1 MAASSLTDAFER
13 IETDFE
19 TENPDIDV
27 VMVFGASS
35 TLANQ
40 IVDGAK
46 ADIFASADIAQFDE
60 LSTSITGDEPT
71 IFATN
76 RLTILVKSGNPKAI
90 NSLDDLARDDVL
102 VATAEEG
109 VPIRTYTDRLLTAA
123 GVTANFVTFEAN
135 VAGIVTKVSSGAA
148 DAGMVYESDVV
159 GTESSVQA
167 VAIPADVNITAR
179 YPIAALTNSTHL
191 TDARRFV
198 DYVTSTSG
206 RATLIDFGFGEP

>member
-13 IETDFE
+13 IEADFE
-19 TENPDIDV
+19 SENPDFDV

-35 TLANQ
+35 TLAKQ

-46 ADIFASADIAQFDE
+46 ADIFASADITQFDE
-60 LSTSITGDEPT
+60 LSTSVTGDEPT

-90 NSLDDLARDDVL
+90 NGLDDLARDDVL

-135 VAGIVTKVSSGAA
+135 VAGIV
-148 DAGMVYESDVV
+148 YESDIV
-159 GTESSVQA
+159 GAGSSVQA

-191 TDARRFV
+191 ADARRFV